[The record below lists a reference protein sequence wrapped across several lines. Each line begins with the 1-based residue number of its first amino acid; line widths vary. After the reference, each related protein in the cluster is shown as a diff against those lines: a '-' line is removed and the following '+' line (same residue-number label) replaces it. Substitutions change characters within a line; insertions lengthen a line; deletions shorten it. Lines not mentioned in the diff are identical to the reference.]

1 MSEQIKV
8 LSVPPDAYGV
18 GKYRCIDP
26 HVYLNNKHTDEFFVD
41 IIFDDVEKIDFSQYH
56 IVQFNKHLLKN
67 TPIELEIAK
76 IEEIRSK
83 GTKVVMDMDDHWDV
97 PKYIPSHQY
106 LKMTKHHENQIKLA
120 KSVDYVTTSTEFL
133 ASELKKKGV
142 SNVIVLN
149 NAIDPTESQF
159 NHETTES
166 ELIRFGWLGGASH
179 IEDIN
184 VIDGNISKL
193 QGSHS
198 SKYQLVLCGFDDRGF
213 VNQVN
218 EQGKVERR
226 PMRPWETVW
235 FKYES
240 VFTNKYNIIDDEYRE
255 ELLKF
260 KKDSEYNDSTKPYR
274 RVWTRP
280 INDYAKGYSEFDVAL
295 APLVENNFNRSK
307 SELKVIE
314 AGFYKKAMIA
324 QNFGPY
330 QTDLIS
336 KFNRGKLVEEGNALL
351 VDSSK
356 NHKQWYQ
363 HMKKLIDNPSMITEL
378 GESLYETV
386 KDKYHLKTVTE
397 KRKEFYKQLIK

>member
-1 MSEQIKV
+1 MSEQIKI

-26 HVYLNNKHTDEFFVD
+26 HVYLNNNFTEDFFVD
-41 IIFDDVEKIDFSQYH
+41 IVFDNVDATDFSKYH
-56 IVQFNKHLLKN
+56 IVQFNKHLLKGV
-67 TPIELEIAK
+67 TIDYELQR

-97 PKYIPSHQY
+97 PKYIPSHNY
-106 LKMTKHHENQIKLA
+106 LKSTKHYENQIKLA
-120 KSVDYVTTSTEFL
+120 KAVDYVTTSTNFL

-142 SNVIVLN
+142 KNIIVFN
-149 NAIDPTESQF
+149 NAIDPSENQF
-159 NHETTES
+159 NHETKES
-166 ELIRFGWLGGASH
+166 ELTRFGWLGGASH

-184 VIDGNISKL
+184 LLEGNFGKL
-193 QGSHS
+193 NGSH
-198 SKYQLVLCGFDDRGF
+198 KGKFQLVLCGFDDRGF
-213 VNQVN
+213 VNEINSKGQI
-218 EQGKVERR
+218 ERR

-240 VFTNKYNIIDDEYRE
+240 VFTDKYKLINDEYRE

-260 KKDSEYNDSTKPYR
+260 KKDSEYDDSNQPYR
-274 RVWTRP
+274 RVWTRQ
-280 INDYAKGYSEFDVAL
+280 INDYARGYSEFDVAL

-330 QTDLIS
+330 QNDLIS
-336 KFNRGKLVEEGNALL
+336 KLNKGTLVEEGNSLL

-363 HMKKLIDNPSMITEL
+363 HMKRLIDNPEMITDL
-378 GESLYETV
+378 GEALYETV